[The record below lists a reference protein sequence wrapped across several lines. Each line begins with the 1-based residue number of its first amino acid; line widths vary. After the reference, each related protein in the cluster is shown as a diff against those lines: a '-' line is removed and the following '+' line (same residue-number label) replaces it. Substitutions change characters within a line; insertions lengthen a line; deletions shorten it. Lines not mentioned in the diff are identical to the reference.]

1 MVVWWLIAD
10 THVVSSAV
18 QLAWISENAG
28 RPFADVEGQGDLSG
42 PGPVKKS
49 LTFNL
54 KASHLGALG
63 VFIFEPCCTQLES
76 NLSQPTAV
84 LHRVNPIYSQAFKDM
99 YWLQLEDRIYI
110 YVYIYCQDRI
120 RQECR
125 NFDTRIE
132 LLWVRNPD
140 GVWMY
145 LAIDLLVACWHAD

>member
-49 LTFNL
+49 LTF
-54 KASHLGALG
+54 KALG
-63 VFIFEPCCTQLES
+63 VFMFEPCCTQLES

-110 YVYIYCQDRI
+110 YIYVYIYI
-120 RQECR
+120 
-125 NFDTRIE
+125 
-132 LLWVRNPD
+132 LS
-140 GVWMY
+140 G
-145 LAIDLLVACWHAD
+145 